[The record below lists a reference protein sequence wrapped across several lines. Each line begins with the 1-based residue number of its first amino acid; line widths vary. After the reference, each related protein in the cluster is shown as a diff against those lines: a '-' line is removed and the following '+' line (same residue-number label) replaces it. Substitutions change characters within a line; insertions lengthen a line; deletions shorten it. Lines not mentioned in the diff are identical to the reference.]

1 MVRSPFTIT
10 ITITVSAIL
19 KMVGSR
25 VPHERHP
32 RDRWREIRDGKRKA
46 LYCTS
51 TFQALSCCCQNPGC
65 DTIRITI
72 CRWAAVLHVASS
84 LLFSRA
90 RNANRCTTIGK
101 TEFKLSDAACLMLSC
116 EALVIPFTV
125 LSNMLLRFFA
135 EGFAFLFDHVIT
147 SRCTHL
153 LDREV
158 CVASSAIPVPISGF
172 RTERNRNI
180 MRLGD
185 TIHDVAHNRHM
196 VANLGSSARADLVLP
211 LSRHDLSVDA
221 SDFDAC
227 LQAH

>member
-10 ITITVSAIL
+10 ITITIIVSAIL
-19 KMVGSR
+19 KMVGSW
-25 VPHERHP
+25 VPHEPHP

-51 TFQALSCCCQNPGC
+51 TFQALSCCCQNTGC
-65 DTIRITI
+65 DTIRIAI
-72 CRWAAVLHVASS
+72 CRWAAVLHVASP
-84 LLFSRA
+84 LLLSGA
-90 RNANRCTTIGK
+90 RNANRCTTIGN

-116 EALVIPFTV
+116 EALVITFAV
-125 LSNMLLRFFA
+125 LSDMLWRFFA
-135 EGFAFLFDHVIT
+135 EGFAYLLDHIIT
-147 SRCTHL
+147 SLCTHL

-172 RTERNRNI
+172 RTEGNYDI

-185 TIHDVAHNRHM
+185 TIHDVTRNRH
-196 VANLGSSARADLVLP
+196 VVTNLRSSARANLVLP

-221 SDFDAC
+221 SDFDAR
-227 LQAH
+227 